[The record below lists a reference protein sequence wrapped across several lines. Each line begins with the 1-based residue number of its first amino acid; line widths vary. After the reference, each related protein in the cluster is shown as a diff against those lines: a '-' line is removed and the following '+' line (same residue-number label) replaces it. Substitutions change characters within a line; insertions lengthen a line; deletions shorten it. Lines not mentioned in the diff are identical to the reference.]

1 MQKEN
6 LHELIF
12 EFLSRYIELTEI
24 EKRAIAKLEIF
35 KSVKKGEVLLSEGQ
49 KSKVGYF
56 VLKGCLRTFYIKD
69 GEEKTTGFYTEFEPL
84 TPPCILDSSPSAF
97 YIDCLEDSLITAAQS
112 ENDEKLFQS
121 FPRFETLCR
130 IVSDELIAKKQSNLD
145 EFRISSPEE
154 RYLSLL
160 NKRPDLIQRV
170 PQYHLASYLGMR
182 PQSLSRLKAR
192 IKNK

>member
-6 LHELIF
+6 VQALLF
-12 EFLSRYIELTEI
+12 KFLSRYIELTET
-24 EKRAIAKLEIF
+24 EKEAIARLDIF
-35 KSVKKGEVLLSEGQ
+35 KSVKKGKVLLSEGQ
-49 KSKVGYF
+49 KSNVGYF
-56 VLKGCLRTFYIKD
+56 VLKGCLRTFYVKD
-69 GEEKTTGFYTEFEPL
+69 GEEKTTGIYTEFEPL
-84 TPPCILDSSPSAF
+84 TPPCILDSSPSEF
-97 YIDCLEDSLITAAQS
+97 YIDCLEDSLITIAQPES
-112 ENDEKLFQS
+112 GEELFQS
-121 FPRFETLCR
+121 FPRFETICR
-130 IVSDELIAKKQSNLD
+130 IVSDELIAKKQTNLD

-154 RYLSLL
+154 RYLNLL